1 MKKENRGQRDRGQ
14 RGPRTTGSVTACVP
28 ADWTAL
34 CIPAPA
40 AADPSTVFDARREGR
55 MAQTARPPQSGGKF
69 DINGKQAEWFSTRE
83 RSARLT

>member
-14 RGPRTTGSVTACVP
+14 RGPRTTGSMTACVP

-34 CIPAPA
+34 CIPALA

-55 MAQTARPPQSGGKF
+55 MAQTAHFPRKALQT
-69 DINGKQAEWFSTRE
+69 AT
-83 RSARLT
+83 AAAL